1 MSEYLIAFLNEKLRI
16 ARRGNLLRLISRC
29 DIILRTNVLQTVEED
44 IMKPNEK
51 AAVGNEEQP
60 KKKKKKRSSPYVQ
73 FTFAVVKTVLVI
85 LISLGCVFGGILG
98 GAVFG
103 YVKNAAPITADQ
115 LDITKLTSF
124 IYDKDGNEIA
134 QIKGSENRVLVEH
147 SEIPDNMRNAFI
159 SIEDSRFRSHNGMD
173 IKRFVG
179 AAMEYIITFGN
190 ASYGGSTITQQLVKN
205 ITGNEES
212 TIKRKVQ
219 EAWQAMALEKVL
231 TKDQILDNY
240 MNRITTG
247 SGVYGVQAAAKK
259 FFNKD
264 VKDLSLAE
272 SACIA
277 GITKSPGLFDPTLSE
292 KNKARN
298 KERQET
304 ILDEM
309 LKQGYISRNEHDEAI
324 AEQLKFYQPKE
335 EDTKTSTNVQSYFV
349 DYVLTQIKKDLMK
362 KYNLSSDA
370 ASIKIYNSG
379 LKIYTTQDTNIQKI
393 MTEEFTNIKNFP
405 ANEKISNP
413 DMQAQGAM
421 IVLDPITGQVRGMY
435 GQYGKKEVSFA
446 LNRATDMKRQA
457 GSSFK
462 PIAVY
467 APAIDMG
474 LITPG
479 TVIDDVPV
487 YMDNSKPNTPYPT
500 NAESGTYQGLI
511 TIRKAITKSQ
521 NVVAAQVFRDYLK
534 PENSIKYLKKVNI
547 DRPDEGYISMALGG
561 LNNGVN
567 PLDMAA
573 AFVPFVNQGMYMEP
587 IAYTKVTDDKGN
599 VLLDKKQDQKSNV
612 AYKET
617 TAFLMT
623 SMMRDVVT
631 SGTAASAIP
640 GTNLRYGQV
649 NNKAGKTIPTAGKT
663 GTTEDYRD
671 KWFVGFSPYYVG
683 ASWYGYNTP
692 KTLKRAEWNQAL
704 LLWNKVMN
712 RIHSNLEVKDFAPAP
727 DGIVRKSICID
738 SGKLPGPYCASDPR
752 GSRISSE
759 YFAKGTEPK
768 DVCDVHILAKVDTS
782 SKDIYG
788 RPLLATE
795 FCPPN
800 LVQEKVFIR
809 RPVPYLPKDPSNK
822 SLASAIKD
830 WMYELPQGEYCT
842 IHNSSTVQPTL
853 PSNTGNQTQA
863 PPSGEI
869 IIPPFGEET
878 TPNEELPDDGM
889 DVIP

>member
-1 MSEYLIAFLNEKLRI
+1 
-16 ARRGNLLRLISRC
+16 
-29 DIILRTNVLQTVEED
+29 
-44 IMKPNEK
+44 MKPNEK

-60 KKKKKKRSSPYVQ
+60 KKKKKKRSSPYAQ

-103 YVKNAAPITADQ
+103 YVKNATPITADQ

-159 SIEDSRFRSHNGMD
+159 AIEDSRFRSHNGMD

-219 EAWQAMALEKVL
+219 EAWQAMALENVL

-272 SACIA
+272 CACIA
-277 GITKSPGLFDPTLSE
+277 GITKSPGLYDPTLGE

-298 KERQET
+298 KDRQET

-309 LKQGYISRNEHDEAI
+309 LRQGYISQNEHDEAI
-324 AEQLKFYQPKE
+324 AEQLKFYQPKD
-335 EDTKTSTNVQSYFV
+335 EDKKSSASVQSYFV
-349 DYVLTQIKKDLMK
+349 DYVLTQVKKDLMK

-379 LKIYTTQDTNIQKI
+379 LNIYTTQDSNIQKI

-421 IVLDPITGQVRGMY
+421 IVVDPATGQIRGMY
-435 GQYGKKEVSFA
+435 GQYGTKEVSFA

-467 APAIDMG
+467 APAIDLG

-487 YMDNSKPNTPYPT
+487 YMDTTKPNTPYPT
-500 NAESGTYQGLI
+500 NADSGTYEGLI

-547 DRPDEGYISMALGG
+547 DRPNEGYISMALGG
-561 LNNGVN
+561 LQDGVN

-573 AFVPFVNQGMYMEP
+573 AYVPFVNQGMYMEP

-631 SGTAASAIP
+631 SGTASKNGY
-640 GTNLRYGQV
+640 GTV
-649 NNKAGKTIPTAGKT
+649 KNKSGKVIPTAGKT
-663 GTTEDYRD
+663 GTTEYNKD

-683 ASWYGYNTP
+683 ATWYGYNTP
-692 KTLKRAEWNQAL
+692 KSLKSSEYYQAL
-704 LLWNKVMN
+704 AIWNKVMN
-712 RIHSNLEVKDFAPAP
+712 RIHTNLEVKDFDAAPE
-727 DGIVRKSICID
+727 GIVKKSICID

-752 GSRISSE
+752 GSRIKTE

-768 DVCDVHILAKVDTS
+768 DECDVHILAKVDIS

-795 FCPPN
+795 YCPPN

-842 IHNSSTVQPTL
+842 IHNASTSHPASS
-853 PSNTGNQTQA
+853 SNTGNENQIGNGFTV
-863 PPSGEI
+863 PPIGGETL
-869 IIPPFGEET
+869 PSEG
-878 TPNEELPDDGM
+878 LPDDGL

>member
-1 MSEYLIAFLNEKLRI
+1 
-16 ARRGNLLRLISRC
+16 
-29 DIILRTNVLQTVEED
+29 
-44 IMKPNEK
+44 MKPSRK
-51 AAVGNEEQP
+51 AAKGNEEQP
-60 KKKKKKRSSPYVQ
+60 KKKKKKFSSPYAQ
-73 FTFAVVKTVLVI
+73 FTFAVIKTVLVI
-85 LISLGCVFGGILG
+85 LISLGCVFAGILG

-103 YVKNAAPITADQ
+103 YVKNAPPITPDQ

-124 IYDKDGNEIA
+124 IYDKDENEIA

-147 SEIPDNMRNAFI
+147 TEIPDNMRNAFI
-159 SIEDSRFRSHNGMD
+159 AIEDSRFRTHNGMD
-173 IKRFVG
+173 IKRFIG
-179 AAMEYIITFGN
+179 AAVEYIITFGN

-231 TKDQILDNY
+231 SKDQILDNY

-272 SACIA
+272 CACIA
-277 GITKSPGLFDPTLSE
+277 GVTKSPGLYDPTLGE
-292 KNKARN
+292 KNLERN
-298 KERQET
+298 KVRQET
-304 ILDEM
+304 ILSEM
-309 LKQGYISRNEHDEAI
+309 LRQKYISQNEYDEAV
-324 AEQLKFYQPKE
+324 AEQLKFYKPVDE
-335 EDTKTSTNVQSYFV
+335 ETKVTKNVQSYFV
-349 DYVLTQIKKDLMK
+349 DYVLTQVKKDLMK

-379 LKIYTTQDTNIQKI
+379 LKIYTTQDSNIQKI

-405 ANEKISNP
+405 VNEKISNP

-421 IVLDPITGQVRGMY
+421 LVLDPSNGQIRGMY
-435 GQYGKKEVSFA
+435 GQYGNKEVSFA
-446 LNRATDMKRQA
+446 LNRATDMERQP

-467 APAIDMG
+467 APAIDLG

-479 TVIDDVPV
+479 TVVDDVPV
-487 YMDNSKPNTPYPT
+487 YMDTKKPTTPYPT

-547 DRPDEGYISMALGG
+547 DRSNEGYISMALGG
-561 LNNGVN
+561 LKNGVN
-567 PLDMAA
+567 PLIMAA
-573 AFVPFVNQGMYMEP
+573 SYVPFVNQGMYIEP

-599 VLLDKKQDQKSNV
+599 VLLDRKQDQKSNV

-631 SGTAASAIP
+631 NGTASGY
-640 GTNLRYGQV
+640 GTV
-649 NNKAGKTIPTAGKT
+649 KNKSGKVIPTAGKT
-663 GTTEDYRD
+663 GTTEDYKD

-683 ASWYGYNTP
+683 ATWYGYNTP
-692 KTLKRAEWNQAL
+692 KSLKRAEYNQAL
-704 LLWNKVMN
+704 MLWNKVMN
-712 RIHSNLEVKDFAPAP
+712 RIHTNLEVKQFNPAP
-727 DGIVRKSICID
+727 EGIVSKAICID
-738 SGKLPGPYCASDPR
+738 SGKLPGLYCSSDPR
-752 GSRISSE
+752 GSRIKTE
-759 YFAKGTEPK
+759 YFAKGTEPT
-768 DVCDVHILAKVDTS
+768 DTCDVHILAKVDTS
-782 SKDIYG
+782 SKDLYG
-788 RPLLATE
+788 RPLLAGPY
-795 FCPPN
+795 CPPN
-800 LVQEKVFIR
+800 LVVEKVFIR

-822 SLASAIKD
+822 SLSTQILD
-830 WMYELPQGEYCT
+830 WMYEVPQGEYCT
-842 IHNSSTVQPTL
+842 IHNASTWQPST
-853 PSNTGNQTQA
+853 PSNTNTK
-863 PPSGEI
+863 PSGSTGSQDTL
-869 IIPPFGEET
+869 PPEQ
-878 TPNEELPDDGM
+878 LPENQPDGGM

>member
-1 MSEYLIAFLNEKLRI
+1 
-16 ARRGNLLRLISRC
+16 
-29 DIILRTNVLQTVEED
+29 
-44 IMKPNEK
+44 MKPNEK

-60 KKKKKKRSSPYVQ
+60 KKKKKKRSSPYAQ

-147 SEIPDNMRNAFI
+147 SEIPDSMRNAFI

-272 SACIA
+272 CACIA

-304 ILDEM
+304 ILNEM
-309 LKQGYISRNEHDEAI
+309 LKQGYISQNEHDEAI
-324 AEQLKFYQPKE
+324 SEQLKFYQPKE
-335 EDTKTSTNVQSYFV
+335 EDNKNSTNVQSYFV
-349 DYVLTQIKKDLMK
+349 DYVLTQVKKDLMK

-379 LKIYTTQDTNIQKI
+379 LNIYTTQDTNIQKI

-421 IVLDPITGQVRGMY
+421 IVLDPATGQVRGMY
-435 GQYGKKEVSFA
+435 GQYGNKEVSFA

-487 YMDNSKPNTPYPT
+487 YMDNSKPNVPYPT
-500 NAESGTYQGLI
+500 NADSGTYEGLI

-561 LNNGVN
+561 LRDGVN

-573 AFVPFVNQGMYMEP
+573 AYVPFVNQGMYVEP

-599 VLLDKKQDQKSNV
+599 VLLDKKQDQKTNV

-617 TAFLMT
+617 TAFMMT

-631 SGTAASAIP
+631 SGTASKNGY
-640 GTNLRYGQV
+640 GTV
-649 NNKAGKTIPTAGKT
+649 KNKAGKVIPTAGKT
-663 GTTEDYRD
+663 GTTEDNKD
-671 KWFVGFSPYYVG
+671 KWFVGYSPYYVG

-692 KTLKRAEWNQAL
+692 KSLKSSEYYQAL
-704 LLWNKVMN
+704 SLWNKVMN
-712 RIHSNLEVKDFAPAP
+712 RIHANLEVKDFAPAP
-727 DGIVRKSICID
+727 DGIVKKTICID
-738 SGKLPGPYCASDPR
+738 SGKLPGPYCNSDPR
-752 GSRISSE
+752 GNRTRTE

-768 DVCDVHILAKVDTS
+768 DECDVHILAKVDIS

-795 FCPPN
+795 YCPPN

-830 WMYELPQGEYCT
+830 WMYELSQGEYCT
-842 IHNSSTVQPTL
+842 IHNASTVHSAL
-853 PSNTGNQTQA
+853 PSTTGNGTQA
-863 PPSGEI
+863 PPSDKNDTAVPPPLWGET
-869 IIPPFGEET
+869 IPSEE
-878 TPNEELPDDGM
+878 PQDGGM

>member
-1 MSEYLIAFLNEKLRI
+1 
-16 ARRGNLLRLISRC
+16 
-29 DIILRTNVLQTVEED
+29 
-44 IMKPNEK
+44 MKPNEK
-51 AAVGNEEQP
+51 AAKGKEEP
-60 KKKKKKRSSPYVQ
+60 SIKKKKKRSSPYVQ
-73 FTFAVVKTVLVI
+73 FTFAVLKTVLVI
-85 LISLGCVFGGILG
+85 LISLGCVLGGVLG

-103 YVKNAAPITADQ
+103 YVKNAPLITPDQ

-159 SIEDSRFRSHNGMD
+159 AIEDLRFKSHNGVD
-173 IKRFVG
+173 YRRFFS
-179 AAMEYIITFGN
+179 AAFNYIVTFGN
-190 ASYGGSTITQQLVKN
+190 ASFGGSTITQQLVKN

-231 TKDQILDNY
+231 SKDQILDNY

-272 SACIA
+272 CACIA
-277 GITKSPGLFDPTLSE
+277 GITKSPGLYDPTLSE
-292 KNKARN
+292 KNKNRN
-298 KERQET
+298 KDRQEI
-304 ILDEM
+304 ILAEM
-309 LKQGYISRNEHDEAI
+309 LRQGYIQQNEYDEAKS
-324 AEQLKFYQPKE
+324 EVLKFYEHKDDE
-335 EDTKTSTNVQSYFV
+335 TKTSVNVQSYFV
-349 DYVLTQIKKDLMK
+349 DYVLTQVKKDLMK
-362 KYNLSSDA
+362 EYNLSSDA

-379 LKIYTTQDTNIQKI
+379 LKIYTTQDSNIQKI
-393 MTEEFTNIKNFP
+393 MTEEFTDIKNFP

-421 IVLDPITGQVRGMY
+421 LVLDPMNGQIRGMY
-435 GQYGKKEVSFA
+435 GQYGTKEVSFA

-467 APAIDMG
+467 GPAIDLG

-487 YMDNSKPNTPYPT
+487 YMDNTKPTVPYPT

-534 PENSIKYLKKVNI
+534 PENSIKYLKKLNI
-547 DRPDEGYISMALGG
+547 DRPNEGYISMALGG
-561 LNNGVN
+561 LQDGVN

-573 AFVPFVNQGMYMEP
+573 SFVPFVNNGMYIEP

-599 VLLDKKQDQKSNV
+599 VLLDRKQDQKSNV
-612 AYKET
+612 AFKES
-617 TAFLMT
+617 TAYLMT
-623 SMMRDVVT
+623 SMMSDVVT
-631 SGTAASAIP
+631 SGTAAGAVP
-640 GTNLRYGQV
+640 GVKNLRYGQV
-649 NNKAGKTIPTAGKT
+649 KNKSGKTIPTAGKT
-663 GTTEDYRD
+663 GTTEDYKD
-671 KWFVGFSPYYVG
+671 KWFVGYSPYYVG

-692 KTLKRAEWNQAL
+692 KSLKKTEWNQAL

-712 RIHSNLEVKDFAPAP
+712 RIHANLEVKEFNPAP
-727 DGIVRKSICID
+727 EDIVKKSICVV
-738 SGKLPGPYCASDPR
+738 SGKLPGQYCANDPR
-752 GSRISSE
+752 GSQIKTE
-759 YFAKGTEPK
+759 YFIKGTEPI
-768 DVCDVHILAKVDTS
+768 DECDAHVLAKVDTS

-788 RPLLATE
+788 RPLLAGP

-800 LVQEKVFIR
+800 LVQEKVFIK
-809 RPVPYLPKDPSNK
+809 RPVPYLPKDPSDK
-822 SLASAIKD
+822 SLAQQIKD
-830 WMYELPQGEYCT
+830 WIYEIPQEEYCT
-842 IHNSSTVQPTL
+842 IHNESNAQPAV
-853 PSNTGNQTQA
+853 PSNVNNGTTNKPGNQNEVL
-863 PPSGEI
+863 PPVEI
-869 IIPPFGEET
+869 PEEQ
-878 TPNEELPDDGM
+878 PDGDL

>member
-1 MSEYLIAFLNEKLRI
+1 
-16 ARRGNLLRLISRC
+16 
-29 DIILRTNVLQTVEED
+29 
-44 IMKPNEK
+44 MKPNEK

-60 KKKKKKRSSPYVQ
+60 KKKKKKRSSPYAQ

-103 YVKNAAPITADQ
+103 YVKNATPITADQ

-159 SIEDSRFRSHNGMD
+159 AIEDSRFRSHNGMD

-219 EAWQAMALEKVL
+219 EAWQAMALENVL

-272 SACIA
+272 CACIA
-277 GITKSPGLFDPTLSE
+277 GITKSPGLYDPTLGE

-298 KERQET
+298 KDRQET

-309 LKQGYISRNEHDEAI
+309 LRQGYISQNEHDEAI
-324 AEQLKFYQPKE
+324 AEQLKFYQPKD
-335 EDTKTSTNVQSYFV
+335 EDKKSSASVQSYFV
-349 DYVLTQIKKDLMK
+349 DYVLTQVKKDLMK

-379 LKIYTTQDTNIQKI
+379 LNIYTTQDSNIQKI

-421 IVLDPITGQVRGMY
+421 IVVDPATGQIRGMY
-435 GQYGKKEVSFA
+435 GQYGTKEVSFA

-467 APAIDMG
+467 APAIDLG

-487 YMDNSKPNTPYPT
+487 YMDNSKPNIPYPT
-500 NAESGTYQGLI
+500 NADSGTYEGLI

-547 DRPDEGYISMALGG
+547 DRPNEGYISMALGG
-561 LNNGVN
+561 LQDGVN

-573 AFVPFVNQGMYMEP
+573 AYVPFVNQGMYIEP

-623 SMMRDVVT
+623 SMMKDVVT
-631 SGTAASAIP
+631 SGTASKNGY
-640 GTNLRYGQV
+640 GTV
-649 NNKAGKTIPTAGKT
+649 KNKSGKVIPTAGKT
-663 GTTEDYRD
+663 GTTEYNKD

-683 ASWYGYNTP
+683 ATWYGYNTP
-692 KTLKRAEWNQAL
+692 KSLKSSEYYQAL
-704 LLWNKVMN
+704 AIWNKVMN
-712 RIHSNLEVKDFAPAP
+712 RIHTNLEVKDFDAAPE
-727 DGIVRKSICID
+727 GIVKKSICID

-752 GSRISSE
+752 GSRIKTE

-768 DVCDVHILAKVDTS
+768 DECDVHILAKVDIS

-795 FCPPN
+795 YCPPN

-842 IHNSSTVQPTL
+842 IHNASTSHPASS
-853 PSNTGNQTQA
+853 SNTGNENQTGNGFTV
-863 PPSGEI
+863 PPIGGETL
-869 IIPPFGEET
+869 PT
-878 TPNEELPDDGM
+878 EELPDDGM

>member
-1 MSEYLIAFLNEKLRI
+1 
-16 ARRGNLLRLISRC
+16 
-29 DIILRTNVLQTVEED
+29 
-44 IMKPNEK
+44 MKPNEK
-51 AAVGNEEQP
+51 AAAGNREQP
-60 KKKKKKRSSPYVQ
+60 KKKKKKHSSPYAQ
-73 FTFAVVKTVLVI
+73 FTFAVIKTVLVI

-103 YVKNAAPITADQ
+103 YVKNATPITADQ
-115 LDITKLTSF
+115 LDITKTKLTSF

-134 QIKGSENRVLVEH
+134 QIKGSENRVLVDH

-159 SIEDSRFRSHNGMD
+159 AIEDSRFKSHNGMD

-179 AAMEYIITFGN
+179 AAVEYILTFGN

-272 SACIA
+272 CACIA
-277 GITKSPGLFDPTLSE
+277 GITKSPGLFDPTLGE

-304 ILDEM
+304 ILSEM
-309 LKQGYISRNEHDEAI
+309 LKQSYISRNEYDEAM
-324 AEQLKFYQPKE
+324 AEKLKFYQAKE
-335 EDTKTSTNVQSYFV
+335 EDKKTSTTVQSYFV
-349 DYVLTQIKKDLMK
+349 DYVLTQVKKDLMK

-421 IVLDPITGQVRGMY
+421 LVLDPTNGQIRGMY
-435 GQYGKKEVSFA
+435 GAFGQKTANFT
-446 LNRATDMKRQA
+446 LNRATDMQRQP

-474 LITPG
+474 VITPG

-487 YMDNSKPNTPYPT
+487 YMDTTKPNVPYPR
-500 NAESGTYQGLI
+500 NVESGTYQGLI

-547 DRPDEGYISMALGG
+547 DRPKEGYISMALGG
-561 LNNGVN
+561 LNEGVN
-567 PLDMAA
+567 PLIMASA
-573 AFVPFVNQGMYMEP
+573 YIPFVHQGVYVEP
-587 IAYTKVTDDKGN
+587 IAYTKVTDDNGN
-599 VLLDKKQDQKSNV
+599 ILLDKKEDQKSNV

-623 SMMRDVVT
+623 SMMQDVVT
-631 SGTAASAIP
+631 GGTAAGYVP

-649 NNKAGKTIPTAGKT
+649 RNKAGATIPTAGKT
-663 GTTEDYRD
+663 GTTNDNKD

-683 ASWYGYNTP
+683 AAWYGYNTP
-692 KTLKRAEWNQAL
+692 KSLKKTEYSQAL
-704 LLWNKVMN
+704 KIWNKVMN
-712 RIHSNLEVKDFAPAP
+712 RVHANLEVKNFSAAP
-727 DGIVRKSICID
+727 DGIVKKSICID
-738 SGKLPGPYCASDPR
+738 SGKLPGPYCAKDPR
-752 GSRISSE
+752 GSQVRTE
-759 YFAKGTEPK
+759 YFAKGTEPTE
-768 DVCDVHILAKVDTS
+768 VCDVHFMAKVDIS
-782 SKDIYG
+782 CKDIYG
-788 RPLLATE
+788 RPLLAGPY
-795 FCPPN
+795 CPPN
-800 LVQEKVFIR
+800 LVQERVFIK

-822 SLASAIKD
+822 SLSVQILD
-830 WMYELPQGEYCT
+830 WMYELSQGEYCT
-842 IHNSSTVQPTL
+842 IHNASTVQPTSPSGTSNGDNGGGSETPPTGDEQGL
-853 PSNTGNQTQA
+853 PSSEQET
-863 PPSGEI
+863 PPQKL
-869 IIPPFGEET
+869 T
-878 TPNEELPDDGM
+878 DDGM